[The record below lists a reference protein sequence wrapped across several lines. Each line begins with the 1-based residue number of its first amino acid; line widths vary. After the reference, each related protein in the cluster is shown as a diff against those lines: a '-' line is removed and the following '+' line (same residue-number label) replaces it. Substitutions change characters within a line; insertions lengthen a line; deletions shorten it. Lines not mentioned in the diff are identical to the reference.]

1 MKTVKIIENISLV
14 HILRELIW
22 LKLLLKIVNTAKM
35 LLKMTSIFSKSAL
48 KTPIIFF
55 FKNSLKI
62 QISTIV
68 LSSTKIRARGI
79 MLPDINYIPQTFANK
94 RAWYSLKNR
103 CIEKWNKI
111 ESTAINSYIHGQL
124 IFSKDAK
131 NTLRINDILSK

>member
-1 MKTVKIIENISLV
+1 
-14 HILRELIW
+14 
-22 LKLLLKIVNTAKM
+22 
-35 LLKMTSIFSKSAL
+35 MTSIFSKSAL
-48 KTPIIFF
+48 KIPIIFF

-68 LSSTKIRARGI
+68 LSSTNIRARGI

-103 CIEKWNKI
+103 CREKWNKI

>member
-1 MKTVKIIENISLV
+1 
-14 HILRELIW
+14 
-22 LKLLLKIVNTAKM
+22 
-35 LLKMTSIFSKSAL
+35 MTSIFSKSAL
-48 KTPIIFF
+48 KTPIFF

-68 LSSTKIRARGI
+68 LSSTNIRARGI

-94 RAWYSLKNR
+94 KAWYSLKNR